1 MDALLELCSRAEQ
14 NKELKK
20 FAQFHKEN
28 PAVFDALL
36 TEVRLLVEKGWRAFS
51 IVSLIHYLRWSLI
64 LEKKDGE
71 PYALNDHTAPLYAR
85 ALAVLFPDE
94 FNGFFEFRGEG
105 SNRTFG
111 LTVEAKKEPG
121 FYARRLMW
129 ADGTP
134 LEQGWRPTKP
144 YVPTHRAKRR
154 PHVHARQESGTTW
167 TCSKCGTENGQG
179 GTL

>member
-14 NKELKK
+14 SNKLRK

-36 TEVRLLVEKGWRAFS
+36 DEVRLLVKKGWRAFS

-71 PYALNDHTAPLYAR
+71 PYAMNDHTAPLYAR
-85 ALAVLFPDE
+85 ALVILFPEE
-94 FNGFFEFRGEG
+94 FNGSFEFRGEN

-111 LTVEAKKEPG
+111 LALEGTKKQG
-121 FYARRLMW
+121 FYARRLVW
-129 ADGTP
+129 VDGTP
-134 LEQGWRPTKP
+134 LEEGWRPSKP

-154 PHVHARQESGTTW
+154 PHVHERPEPRATW
-167 TCSKCGTENGQG
+167 TCLKCGTENGG
-179 GTL
+179 EVTL